1 MAERWPGLRD
11 VAPDRPPCTQ
21 ERIHRGLAQ
30 RDDNLEVLKEAQ
42 LPFEK
47 RLASRELRS
56 RRKISRRDAPHG
68 GRDDAIM
75 EDEAITARDG
85 RRLVREARAMEGAVQ
100 PCTAPVACEHSS
112 RAVPAMGRGREPD
125 DEETSLRVAERR
137 DWTAPVRLV
146 RERAPL
152 LPCNALSPLDK
163 AGTPATRD
171 DFARDRI
178 KAIVVVSPLHRGPHQ
193 EAYAGPTLNVIQKP

>member
-1 MAERWPGLRD
+1 MAERWPRLRD

-21 ERIHRGLAQ
+21 ERVHRGLAQ
-30 RDDNLEVLKEAQ
+30 RDDDLEVRKEAQ
-42 LPFEK
+42 LPFQK

-100 PCTAPVACEHSS
+100 PFTAAIARKHSS
-112 RAVPAMGRGREPD
+112 RAVPAVGRGREPD

-152 LPCNALSPLDK
+152 LPCNALSPMDK
-163 AGTPATRD
+163 AGTSATRD
-171 DFARDRI
+171 DFTRDRI
-178 KAIVVVSPLHRGPHQ
+178 KAIVVVSPLHGGP
-193 EAYAGPTLNVIQKP
+193 